1 MKLEPALNVED
12 DAELNNG
19 VFGVQVVQ
27 VEDVTQRSEEPVS
40 RMTLKDCGLSREH
53 LDLDMK
59 SRLYKK
65 SIHTVFQWSNSH
77 NSSNPRPSDE
87 M

>member
-1 MKLEPALNVED
+1 VKLEPALNVED

-40 RMTLKDCGLSREH
+40 RMTLKDCGGVPMVKLA
-53 LDLDMK
+53 
-59 SRLYKK
+59 
-65 SIHTVFQWSNSH
+65 
-77 NSSNPRPSDE
+77 
-87 M
+87 